1 MGWEKELALATKAAD
16 GAGAYLRSVFGKK
29 QKVLHL
35 DARDVK
41 LEADI
46 HAEEIILAV
55 LDETGLP
62 VLAEESGE
70 HGAVGSDDPY
80 WVVDPLDGTGNFSR
94 GVSSCCVSIALCANG
109 NPVLGVV
116 KDFTLDELFAGI
128 VGKGASLNGAPIS
141 VSALTEPKKGILAT
155 GFPKNFQYSE
165 VDLRSMFEDMR
176 QFMKVRMIGSSALAL
191 AYVACGRF
199 DAYSEN
205 RVMFWDFAGGMAI
218 VQAAGGYADFVADED
233 LKWASNVRCAA
244 SKDLWTAL
252 RK

>member
-70 HGAVGSDDPY
+70 HLLENTHRELLGR
-80 WVVDPLDGTGNFSR
+80 SR
-94 GVSSCCVSIALCANG
+94 RSSRA
-109 NPVLGVV
+109 
-116 KDFTLDELFAGI
+116 
-128 VGKGASLNGAPIS
+128 
-141 VSALTEPKKGILAT
+141 
-155 GFPKNFQYSE
+155 
-165 VDLRSMFEDMR
+165 R
-176 QFMKVRMIGSSALAL
+176 QM
-191 AYVACGRF
+191 GR
-199 DAYSEN
+199 
-205 RVMFWDFAGGMAI
+205 R
-218 VQAAGGYADFVADED
+218 
-233 LKWASNVRCAA
+233 
-244 SKDLWTAL
+244 
-252 RK
+252 